1 MYQSESVAKN
11 ILMFSENSF
20 WTMAK
25 EGRRLGAVKET

>member
-25 EGRRLGAVKET
+25 EGRLGAVEET